1 MDQPVS
7 WKGNRNHQLA
17 EDAELVSA
25 AQQNPARFEHLYL
38 KWLKPVYRYFYFRL
52 GNVKDAEDLTSQ
64 VFLKAYKDLPRYRN
78 QGAFS
83 AWLFSIAHARLVDH
97 YRKGSRKSAREI
109 DIEKLEIP
117 SNLPG
122 PLSQATAQSE
132 IEQLFSLL
140 KDLTEKEQTLIHL
153 RFIAELSYREI
164 GEILGCKADTARKSV
179 SRLLDR
185 LKLKMEKDHE

>member
-7 WKGNRNHQLA
+7 WKGNQNYQLA

-25 AQQNPARFEHLYL
+25 AQQNPARFEELYL

-97 YRKGSRKSAREI
+97 YRKGSRKAVRDI
-109 DIEKLEIP
+109 DIEQLEIP

-122 PLSQATAQSE
+122 PLSQATIQSE

-140 KDLTEKEQTLIHL
+140 KGLTEKEQTLIRL

-164 GEILGCKADTARKSV
+164 GEILGCKSDTARKSV

-185 LKLKMEKDHE
+185 LKLKMEKAHE